1 MAAATPSGPELGAAI
16 TTTTAAATTILHPN
30 TSLAAVAPMGPMP
43 PASPYETSPSQPAHQ
58 TLGPA
63 PPGPTPTPG
72 PALASAPTSAGGPSA
87 AAAAAAAASAAAAAA
102 ASASRSVKRPR
113 PVKSC
118 TECRKRKLR
127 CDRNLPC
134 SQCQKSHRN
143 CKYAAEHDSSL
154 LSDGSDVEVGDL
166 QRPPKRSCLP
176 TGTTSGPHPPEP
188 SSLAPLR
195 NGDQTGSSALE
206 ELTSRLDRLE
216 KQFAI
221 KSPAGTEFSG
231 AGQRLPLS
239 PETIRGLTVKR
250 GALRTRFFGQN
261 SIVHLTLPSQ
271 FDDAKDLMANQS
283 KIDGIRDIMYGLQVL
298 HKRIQEEY
306 RKSLS
311 PISVF
316 ADSVIPVQKR
326 MQDILPKKSVCDRLL
341 ASYIDTSE
349 TIYRM
354 IHVPTFKEQHELFWE
369 GKLPGD
375 AFLPQ
380 LLAVLSIGSRFE
392 TKSKGL
398 GHERVEGVHIPTA
411 CALVRSWLDGLK
423 GKQLVDLTTLQT
435 EILLVHAQRMTT
447 PRPQDSW
454 AQLGYIVRMAMTM
467 GLHRDPSEFEPRVPV
482 FFGELRR
489 RLWFTILDMD
499 LHLSLACN
507 LSCLVRDGDF
517 TCKPPRNLDD
527 SDLYFD
533 MKELPPSKPIDQL
546 TDNQM
551 QVYAAMTLGVR
562 MQVAH
567 LINRVDSI
575 RDYGEVLEVGTKLD
589 RFLED
594 INYLFPRHGIL
605 TEVEKSKQWR
615 SRVIL
620 DMHVRRPLLAL
631 YRPFALGLPDAPSQI
646 SRAYLRSS
654 MVIMRYLDELDPLL
668 THFQDISDMYHMV
681 LKKDILQAA
690 FSVCFYIKAAIE
702 SHANGNTLG
711 ISSTVAMSP
720 DPMDDGVAFS
730 TETFALWS
738 PSRLIKTVEKTLN
751 LLVTNVG
758 GNDVKDIV
766 ALTVVLASVQYTNQ
780 DQKLQEMRRS
790 LQSVLDACQA
800 ATNTNPEK
808 LSLPVTN
815 PADPMDPYMQ
825 TRAPFLFHANASAA
839 AVSDHGGWALW
850 DGWDWADAWSADSG

>member
-1 MAAATPSGPELGAAI
+1 MAATASSAPDMGTV
-16 TTTTAAATTILHPN
+16 TTTLHPN
-30 TSLAAVAPMGPMP
+30 ANLAAVAPMGPMP
-43 PASPYETSPSQPAHQ
+43 SVGPYETSPPQPSPRTLATGASVPTPASAQ
-58 TLGPA
+58 TPV
-63 PPGPTPTPG
+63 PPSVGGPTG
-72 PALASAPTSAGGPSA
+72 SAAV
-87 AAAAAAAASAAAAAA
+87 AAAAAAAASA

-143 CKYAAEHDSSL
+143 CKYAAEPDSSM
-154 LSDGSDVEVGDL
+154 LSDGSDAEMGDL
-166 QRPPKRSCLP
+166 QRPPKRNCLP
-176 TGTTSGPHPPEP
+176 STTPSGPQPAE
-188 SSLAPLR
+188 SSLLPLR
-195 NGDQTGSSALE
+195 NGESTAPSALE

-216 KQFAI
+216 KQFMI
-221 KSPAGTEFSG
+221 RSPAGTEFSG
-231 AGQRLPLS
+231 TGQRLPL
-239 PETIRGLTVKR
+239 PAETIRGLTVKR

-261 SIVHLTLPSQ
+261 SVRVLLNL
-271 FDDAKDLMANQS
+271 FDDAKDFMANQS
-283 KIDGIRDIMYGLQVL
+283 KIEGIRDIMYGLQIL
-298 HKRIQEEY
+298 HRRIQEEY

-326 MQDILPKKSVCDRLL
+326 MQDILPKKAVCDRLL

-375 AFLPQ
+375 TFLPQ

-499 LHLSLACN
+499 LHMSLACN
-507 LSCLVRDGDF
+507 LPCLVRDGDF
-517 TCKPPRNLDD
+517 TCRPPRNLDD
-527 SDLYFD
+527 SDLYID

-575 RDYGEVLEVGTKLD
+575 RDYSEIIEVGTKLD

-605 TEVEKSKQWR
+605 NEVEKSKQWR

-646 SRAYLRSS
+646 SRTYLRSS

-668 THFQDISDMYHMV
+668 AHFQDVSDMYHMV
-681 LKKDILQAA
+681 LKKDIFQAA
-690 FSVCFYIKAAIE
+690 FSVCFYIKAATE
-702 SHANGNTLG
+702 SHVTGNTLG
-711 ISSTVAMSP
+711 IASTVAMSP
-720 DPMDDGVAFS
+720 DPQDDGIAFS

-738 PSRLIKTVEKTLN
+738 PSRLIKTVEKTLD
-751 LLVTNVG
+751 LLVRNVG

-766 ALTVVLASVQYTNQ
+766 ALAVVLASVQQANQ
-780 DQKLQEMRRS
+780 EQKLHNIRLG
-790 LQSVLDACQA
+790 LQNVLDACKA
-800 ATNTNPEK
+800 STNTNPEK
-808 LSLPVTN
+808 MSLQN
-815 PADPMDPYMQ
+815 PADSMDSYMQ
-825 TRAPFLFHANASAA
+825 ARAPFTFHANASATG
-839 AVSDHGGWALW
+839 VSDYGGWVLW

>member
-1 MAAATPSGPELGAAI
+1 MAAATTTSAPELGAV
-16 TTTTAAATTILHPN
+16 TTTLHPN
-30 TSLAAVAPMGPMP
+30 TNHTSVAPMGSIPS
-43 PASPYETSPSQPAHQ
+43 AAPYETSPSQPVHQ
-58 TLGPA
+58 SLG
-63 PPGPTPTPG
+63 
-72 PALASAPTSAGGPSA
+72 SAVPLSGLGSLPAGGLSA
-87 AAAAAAAASAAAAAA
+87 TSSATQ
-102 ASASRSVKRPR
+102 SASRSVKRPR

-143 CKYAAEHDSSL
+143 CKYAAEHDSSM
-154 LSDGSDVEVGDL
+154 LSDGSDGELGDV
-166 QRPPKRSCLP
+166 QRPPKRNCVP
-176 TGTTSGPHPPEP
+176 ANTTSGSHPTEP
-188 SSLAPLR
+188 ASFVPLR
-195 NGDQTGSSALE
+195 NGDSAGHSALE

-216 KQFAI
+216 RQFMI

-239 PETIRGLTVKR
+239 PGTIRGLTVKR

-261 SIVHLTLPSQ
+261 SVRVLLNL
-271 FDDAKDLMANQS
+271 FDEAKDFMANQS
-283 KIDGIRDIMYGLQVL
+283 KVEGIREIMYGLHVL

-326 MQDILPKKSVCDRLL
+326 MQDILPQKSVCDRLL

-354 IHVPTFKEQHELFWE
+354 IHLPTFKEQHELFWE
-369 GKLPGD
+369 GKLSGD

-507 LSCLVRDGDF
+507 LSCLVREGDF

-527 SDLYFD
+527 KDLFFD
-533 MKELPPSKPIDQL
+533 MKELPPSKPLDQL

-562 MQVAH
+562 MQVAN
-567 LINRVDSI
+567 LINRIDSI
-575 RDYGEVLEVGTKLD
+575 RDYSEVLEVGTKLD

-605 TEVEKSKQWR
+605 NEIEKSKQWR

-631 YRPFALGLPDAPSQI
+631 YRPFALGLPDAPPQI

-751 LLVTNVG
+751 LLVRNVG

-766 ALTVVLASVQYTNQ
+766 ALSVVLASVQSGSQ
-780 DQKLQEMRRS
+780 EQKFQEIRRS
-790 LQSVLDACQA
+790 LQNVLDACKA

-808 LSLPVTN
+808 MSLPVTN

-825 TRAPFLFHANASAA
+825 TRTPFMFHANASTA
-839 AVSDHGGWALW
+839 AVSDYSGWSLW
-850 DGWDWADAWSADSG
+850 EGWDWADSWSADSG

>member
-1 MAAATPSGPELGAAI
+1 M
-16 TTTTAAATTILHPN
+16 AATTTSAQDMGTVTTTLHPN
-30 TSLAAVAPMGPMP
+30 TNLLAAVATMSPMP
-43 PASPYETSPSQPAHQ
+43 STA
-58 TLGPA
+58 
-63 PPGPTPTPG
+63 
-72 PALASAPTSAGGPSA
+72 PSA
-87 AAAAAAAASAAAAAA
+87 YSCYRRPGTDVRICADCASSCITCPCWRISSLGGRGCCGRGCVGIAQRQEAT
-102 ASASRSVKRPR
+102 SRQVMYRMSQ
-113 PVKSC
+113 
-118 TECRKRKLR
+118 TEAE
-127 CDRNLPC
+127 
-134 SQCQKSHRN
+134 CQKSHRN
-143 CKYAAEHDSSL
+143 CRYAAEHDSSM
-154 LSDGSDVEVGDL
+154 LSDGSDAEVGDHL
-166 QRPPKRSCLP
+166 QRPPKRNCVP
-176 TGTTSGPHPPEP
+176 AITPSGPPPAE
-188 SSLAPLR
+188 SSFVPLR
-195 NGDQTGSSALE
+195 NGESAGHSALE
-206 ELTSRLDRLE
+206 ELTLRLDRLE
-216 KQFAI
+216 RQFMI

-231 AGQRLPLS
+231 SGQRLPLS
-239 PETIRGLTVKR
+239 PGTIRGLTVKR

-261 SIVHLTLPSQ
+261 S
-271 FDDAKDLMANQS
+271 FDDAKDFMANQS
-283 KIDGIRDIMYGLQVL
+283 KIEGIRDIMYGLQIL

-326 MQDILPKKSVCDRLL
+326 MHDILPKKAVCDRLL

-354 IHVPTFKEQHELFWE
+354 IHVPTFKEQHELFWD

-375 AFLPQ
+375 DFLPQ

-411 CALVRSWLDGLK
+411 CALVRSWLDGLR

-467 GLHRDPSEFEPRVPV
+467 GLHRDPSEFEPRMPV
-482 FFGELRR
+482 FLGELRR

-507 LSCLVRDGDF
+507 LSCLVREGDF
-517 TCKPPRNLDD
+517 TCRPPRNLDD
-527 SDLYFD
+527 ADLYFD

-567 LINRVDSI
+567 LINRVDSV
-575 RDYGEVLEVGTKLD
+575 RDYGEIIEVGTKLD

-605 TEVEKSKQWR
+605 NEVEKSKQWR

-668 THFQDISDMYHMV
+668 THFQDVSDMYHMV

-690 FSVCFYIKAAIE
+690 FSVCFYIKAATE

-711 ISSTVAMSP
+711 IASTVAMSP

-751 LLVTNVG
+751 LLVRNVG
-758 GNDVKDIV
+758 GNDLKDIV
-766 ALTVVLASVQYTNQ
+766 ALAVVLASVQTASQ
-780 DQKLQEMRRS
+780 EQKLQEIRRS
-790 LQSVLDACQA
+790 LQGVLDACKA
-800 ATNTNPEK
+800 STNASPEK
-808 LSLPVTN
+808 MSLQT

-825 TRAPFLFHANASAA
+825 TRAPFMFHANASAA
-839 AVSDHGGWALW
+839 AVSDHHGGWVLW

>member
-1 MAAATPSGPELGAAI
+1 
-16 TTTTAAATTILHPN
+16 
-30 TSLAAVAPMGPMP
+30 MP
-43 PASPYETSPSQPAHQ
+43 
-58 TLGPA
+58 
-63 PPGPTPTPG
+63 
-72 PALASAPTSAGGPSA
+72 
-87 AAAAAAAASAAAAAA
+87 
-102 ASASRSVKRPR
+102 
-113 PVKSC
+113 
-118 TECRKRKLR
+118 
-127 CDRNLPC
+127 
-134 SQCQKSHRN
+134 
-143 CKYAAEHDSSL
+143 
-154 LSDGSDVEVGDL
+154 
-166 QRPPKRSCLP
+166 
-176 TGTTSGPHPPEP
+176 
-188 SSLAPLR
+188 
-195 NGDQTGSSALE
+195 
-206 ELTSRLDRLE
+206 LTD
-216 KQFAI
+216 
-221 KSPAGTEFSG
+221 
-231 AGQRLPLS
+231 
-239 PETIRGLTVKR
+239 
-250 GALRTRFFGQN
+250 
-261 SIVHLTLPSQ
+261 PSQ
-271 FDDAKDLMANQS
+271 FDEAKDFMANQS

-316 ADSVIPVQKR
+316 ADSVVPVMKR
-326 MQDILPKKSVCDRLL
+326 MQDILPKKAICDRLL
-341 ASYIDTSE
+341 TSYIDTSE

-380 LLAVLSIGSRFE
+380 LLTVLSIGSRFE

-517 TCKPPRNLDD
+517 TCRPPRNLDD
-527 SDLYFD
+527 KDLFFE

-575 RDYGEVLEVGTKLD
+575 RDYSEVLEVGTKLD

-605 TEVEKSKQWR
+605 NEVEKSKQWR

-751 LLVTNVG
+751 LLVRNVG

-766 ALTVVLASVQYTNQ
+766 ALSVVLSSVQYTNQ
-780 DQKLQEMRRS
+780 EQKLQDIRRS
-790 LQSVLDACQA
+790 LQIVLDACKT

-808 LSLPVTN
+808 MSLPVTT

-825 TRAPFLFHANASAA
+825 TRAPFMFHANASTA
-839 AVSDHGGWALW
+839 AVSDYGGWQLW
-850 DGWDWADAWSADSG
+850 EGWDWADSWSADSG

>member
-1 MAAATPSGPELGAAI
+1 MAAAASSAPELGAAVN
-16 TTTTAAATTILHPN
+16 TLHPN
-30 TSLAAVAPMGPMP
+30 PNLVAVAPMGTMP
-43 PASPYETSPSQPAHQ
+43 SAAPYETSPSQPAHQ
-58 TLGPA
+58 TLGTA
-63 PPGPTPTPG
+63 PPG
-72 PALASAPTSAGGPSA
+72 SAPTPVPASGPVPAGAPAGGLL
-87 AAAAAAAASAAAAAA
+87 AASAATP
-102 ASASRSVKRPR
+102 SASRSVKRPR

-143 CKYAAEHDSSL
+143 CKYAAEHDMSM
-154 LSDGSDVEVGDL
+154 LSDGSDVEMGDP
-166 QRPPKRSCLP
+166 QRPPKRNCLP
-176 TGTTSGPHPPEP
+176 TGTASGPQPAE
-188 SSLAPLR
+188 SSSVFVPLR
-195 NGDQTGSSALE
+195 NGDGTGHSALE

-216 KQFAI
+216 KQFMI

-261 SIVHLTLPSQ
+261 SIVPLTDPSQ
-271 FDDAKDLMANQS
+271 FDEAKEFMANQS
-283 KIDGIRDIMYGLQVL
+283 KIDGIRDTMYGLQVL

-316 ADSVIPVQKR
+316 ADSVVPVQKR
-326 MQDILPKKSVCDRLL
+326 MQDILPKKAICDRLL

-380 LLAVLSIGSRFE
+380 LLTVLSIGSRFE

-435 EILLVHAQRMTT
+435 EMLLVHAQRMTT

-507 LSCLVRDGDF
+507 LSCLVREGDF
-517 TCKPPRNLDD
+517 TCRPPRNLDD
-527 SDLYFD
+527 NDLFLE

-575 RDYGEVLEVGTKLD
+575 RDYSEVLEVGTKLD

-605 TEVEKSKQWR
+605 NEVEKSKQWR

-751 LLVTNVG
+751 LLVRNVG

-766 ALTVVLASVQYTNQ
+766 ALSVVLSSVQSTNQ
-780 DQKLQEMRRS
+780 EQKLHDIRRN
-790 LQSVLDACQA
+790 LQTVLEACQA

-808 LSLPVTN
+808 MSMPIPNT
-815 PADPMDPYMQ
+815 ADPMDPYMQ
-825 TRAPFLFHANASAA
+825 TRPQFMFHANASTAA
-839 AVSDHGGWALW
+839 TPDDYADW
-850 DGWDWADAWSADSG
+850 DLDYWNPMIPGPS

>member
-1 MAAATPSGPELGAAI
+1 MAAATSSAPELGAA
-16 TTTTAAATTILHPN
+16 TTTTTLHSNPN
-30 TSLAAVAPMGPMP
+30 LTAVASPMGPMHSAP
-43 PASPYETSPSQPAHQ
+43 PPYETSPSQPAHQ
-58 TLGPA
+58 TLGGGV
-63 PPGPTPTPG
+63 PG
-72 PALASAPTSAGGPSA
+72 SAPTPVPASGLLPAGGPSA
-87 AAAAAAAASAAAAAA
+87 ASAAAT

-143 CKYAAEHDSSL
+143 CKYAAEQDSSM
-154 LSDGSDVEVGDL
+154 LSDGSDAEVGDI
-166 QRPPKRSCLP
+166 QRPPKRNCLP
-176 TGTTSGPHPPEP
+176 TGAPSSGPHPAE
-188 SSLAPLR
+188 SSSFPPQR
-195 NGDQTGSSALE
+195 NGEGTGHSALE

-216 KQFAI
+216 KQFMI

-261 SIVHLTLPSQ
+261 SIVPLTDPSQ
-271 FDDAKDLMANQS
+271 FDEAKDFMANQS

-316 ADSVIPVQKR
+316 ADSVVPVMKR
-326 MQDILPKKSVCDRLL
+326 MQDILPKKAICDRLL
-341 ASYIDTSE
+341 TSYIDTSE

-380 LLAVLSIGSRFE
+380 LLTVLSIGSRFE

-517 TCKPPRNLDD
+517 TCRPPRNLDD
-527 SDLYFD
+527 KDLFFE

-575 RDYGEVLEVGTKLD
+575 RDYSEVLEVGTKLD

-605 TEVEKSKQWR
+605 NEVEKSKQWR

-751 LLVTNVG
+751 LLVRNVG

-766 ALTVVLASVQYTNQ
+766 ALSVVLSSVQYTNQ
-780 DQKLQEMRRS
+780 EQKLQDIRRS
-790 LQSVLDACQA
+790 LQSVLDACKT

-808 LSLPVTN
+808 MSLPVTT

-825 TRAPFLFHANASAA
+825 TRAPFMFHANASTA
-839 AVSDHGGWALW
+839 AVSDYGGWQLW
-850 DGWDWADAWSADSG
+850 EGWDWADSWSADSG

>member
-1 MAAATPSGPELGAAI
+1 
-16 TTTTAAATTILHPN
+16 
-30 TSLAAVAPMGPMP
+30 MGPMHSAP
-43 PASPYETSPSQPAHQ
+43 PPYETSPSQPAHQ
-58 TLGPA
+58 TLGGGV
-63 PPGPTPTPG
+63 PG
-72 PALASAPTSAGGPSA
+72 SAPTP
-87 AAAAAAAASAAAAAA
+87 
-102 ASASRSVKRPR
+102 
-113 PVKSC
+113 
-118 TECRKRKLR
+118 
-127 CDRNLPC
+127 
-134 SQCQKSHRN
+134 KSHRN
-143 CKYAAEHDSSL
+143 CKYAAEQDSSM
-154 LSDGSDVEVGDL
+154 LSDGSDAEVGDI
-166 QRPPKRSCLP
+166 QRPPKRNCLP
-176 TGTTSGPHPPEP
+176 TGAPSSGPHPAE
-188 SSLAPLR
+188 SSSFAPQR
-195 NGDQTGSSALE
+195 NGEGTGHSALE

-216 KQFAI
+216 KQFMI

-261 SIVHLTLPSQ
+261 S
-271 FDDAKDLMANQS
+271 FDEAKDFMANQS

-316 ADSVIPVQKR
+316 ADSVVPVMKR
-326 MQDILPKKSVCDRLL
+326 MQDILPKKAICDRLL
-341 ASYIDTSE
+341 TSYIDTSE

-380 LLAVLSIGSRFE
+380 LLTVLSIGSRFE

-517 TCKPPRNLDD
+517 TCRPPRNLDD
-527 SDLYFD
+527 KDLFFE

-575 RDYGEVLEVGTKLD
+575 RDYSEVLEVGTKLD

-605 TEVEKSKQWR
+605 NEVEKSKQWR

-751 LLVTNVG
+751 LLVRNVG

-766 ALTVVLASVQYTNQ
+766 ALSVVLSSVQYTNQ
-780 DQKLQEMRRS
+780 EQKLQDIRRS
-790 LQSVLDACQA
+790 LQSVLDACKT
-800 ATNTNPEK
+800 ATNNNPEK
-808 LSLPVTN
+808 MSLPVTT

-825 TRAPFLFHANASAA
+825 TRAPFMFHANASTA
-839 AVSDHGGWALW
+839 AVSDYGGWQLW
-850 DGWDWADAWSADSG
+850 EGWDWADSWSADSG

>member
-1 MAAATPSGPELGAAI
+1 MAAATTFAPEMGTV
-16 TTTTAAATTILHPN
+16 TTTLHPN
-30 TSLAAVAPMGPMP
+30 ANLAAVAPMGSIPN
-43 PASPYETSPSQPAHQ
+43 ATTPYETSP
-58 TLGPA
+58 TLPA
-63 PPGPTPTPG
+63 PHNLSTGTPGPTPAPAGTPVP
-72 PALASAPTSAGGPSA
+72 PAAGGASTSA
-87 AAAAAAAASAAAAAA
+87 AAAAAAAAA

-143 CKYAAEHDSSL
+143 CKYAAEHDSSM
-154 LSDGSDVEVGDL
+154 LSDGSDAEMGEVP
-166 QRPPKRSCLP
+166 RPPKRNCLP
-176 TGTTSGPHPPEP
+176 TAATPGPQTAE
-188 SSLAPLR
+188 SSFVPLR
-195 NGDQTGSSALE
+195 NGESTGHTALE

-216 KQFAI
+216 KQFMI
-221 KSPAGTEFSG
+221 RSPAGTEFSG
-231 AGQRLPLS
+231 TGQRLPLS

-261 SIVHLTLPSQ
+261 SVRVLLNL
-271 FDDAKDLMANQS
+271 FDEAKDFMANQS
-283 KIDGIRDIMYGLQVL
+283 KIEGIRETMYGLQIL

-326 MQDILPKKSVCDRLL
+326 MQDILPKKSICDRLL

-354 IHVPTFKEQHELFWE
+354 IHVPTFKEQHELFWG
-369 GKLPGD
+369 GKLQGD
-375 AFLPQ
+375 TFLPQ
-380 LLAVLSIGSRFE
+380 LLTVLSIGSRFE

-423 GKQLVDLTTLQT
+423 GKQLVDFTTLQT

-467 GLHRDPSEFEPRVPV
+467 GMHRDPSEFEPRVPV

-517 TCKPPRNLDD
+517 TCRPPRNLDD
-527 SDLYFD
+527 SDLFFD

-551 QVYAAMTLGVR
+551 QVYAAMTLGAR

-575 RDYGEVLEVGTKLD
+575 RDYSEIIEVGTKLD

-605 TEVEKSKQWR
+605 NEVEKSKQWR

-668 THFQDISDMYHMV
+668 SHFQDVSDMYHMV

-690 FSVCFYIKAAIE
+690 FSVCFYIKAATE
-702 SHANGNTLG
+702 SHINGNTFG
-711 ISSTVAMSP
+711 IASTVAMSP
-720 DPMDDGVAFS
+720 DPMDDGVTFS

-738 PSRLIKTVEKTLN
+738 PSRLIKTVEKTLK
-751 LLVTNVG
+751 LLVRNVG

-766 ALTVVLASVQYTNQ
+766 ALAVVLASVQATNQ
-780 DQKLQEMRRS
+780 EQKLQDIRRS
-790 LQSVLDACQA
+790 LQGVLDACQT
-800 ATNTNPEK
+800 ATKTSPEK
-808 LSLPVTN
+808 MSLPN

-825 TRAPFLFHANASAA
+825 TRVPFMFHANASAA
-839 AVSDHGGWALW
+839 AVSDYGGWVLW

>member
-1 MAAATPSGPELGAAI
+1 MAAATTSAPEMGI
-16 TTTTAAATTILHPN
+16 VTTTLHPN
-30 TSLAAVAPMGPMP
+30 TNLAAVAPMGSIPNNAP
-43 PASPYETSPSQPAHQ
+43 TPYETSP
-58 TLGPA
+58 TLPSPHTLSTGA
-63 PPGPTPTPG
+63 PGPTP
-72 PALASAPTSAGGPSA
+72 APTGTPVPPPAAGGASTSA
-87 AAAAAAAASAAAAAA
+87 AAAAAAAAA

-143 CKYAAEHDSSL
+143 CKYAAEHDSSM
-154 LSDGSDVEVGDL
+154 LSDGSDAEMGEV
-166 QRPPKRSCLP
+166 QRPPKRNCLP
-176 TGTTSGPHPPEP
+176 TTATSGPQTAE
-188 SSLAPLR
+188 SSFVPLR
-195 NGDQTGSSALE
+195 NGESTGHTALE

-216 KQFAI
+216 KQFMI
-221 KSPAGTEFSG
+221 RSPAGTEFSG
-231 AGQRLPLS
+231 TGQRLPLS

-261 SIVHLTLPSQ
+261 SVRVLLNL
-271 FDDAKDLMANQS
+271 FDEAKDFMANQS
-283 KIDGIRDIMYGLQVL
+283 KIEGIRETMYGLQIL

-326 MQDILPKKSVCDRLL
+326 MQDILPKKSICDRLL

-369 GKLPGD
+369 GKLQGD
-375 AFLPQ
+375 TFLPQ
-380 LLAVLSIGSRFE
+380 LLTVLSIGSRFE

-467 GLHRDPSEFEPRVPV
+467 GMHRDPSEFEPRVPV

-517 TCKPPRNLDD
+517 TCRPPRNLDD
-527 SDLYFD
+527 SDLFFD

-551 QVYAAMTLGVR
+551 QVYAAMTLGAR

-575 RDYGEVLEVGTKLD
+575 RDYSEIIEVGTKLD

-594 INYLFPRHGIL
+594 INYLFPRQGIL
-605 TEVEKSKQWR
+605 NEVEKSKQWR

-668 THFQDISDMYHMV
+668 SHFQDVSDMYHMV

-690 FSVCFYIKAAIE
+690 FSVCFYIKAATE
-702 SHANGNTLG
+702 SHINGNTFG
-711 ISSTVAMSP
+711 IASTVAMSP
-720 DPMDDGVAFS
+720 DPMDDGVTFS

-751 LLVTNVG
+751 LLVRNVG

-766 ALTVVLASVQYTNQ
+766 ALAVVLASVQSTNQ
-780 DQKLQEMRRS
+780 EQKLQDIRRS
-790 LQSVLDACQA
+790 LQGVLDACQT
-800 ATNTNPEK
+800 ATNTSPEK
-808 LSLPVTN
+808 MSLPN

-825 TRAPFLFHANASAA
+825 TRPPFMFHANASAA
-839 AVSDHGGWALW
+839 ATPDDYADW
-850 DGWDWADAWSADSG
+850 DLDYWNPMIPGPS

>member
-1 MAAATPSGPELGAAI
+1 MAAATTTSAPELGAV
-16 TTTTAAATTILHPN
+16 TTTLHPN
-30 TSLAAVAPMGPMP
+30 TNHTSVAPMGSIPS
-43 PASPYETSPSQPAHQ
+43 AAPYETSPSQPVHQ
-58 TLGPA
+58 SLG
-63 PPGPTPTPG
+63 
-72 PALASAPTSAGGPSA
+72 SAVPLSGLGSLPAGGLSA
-87 AAAAAAAASAAAAAA
+87 TSSATQ
-102 ASASRSVKRPR
+102 SASRSVKRPR

-143 CKYAAEHDSSL
+143 CKYAAEHDSSM
-154 LSDGSDVEVGDL
+154 LSDGSDGELGDV
-166 QRPPKRSCLP
+166 QRPPKRNCVP
-176 TGTTSGPHPPEP
+176 ANTTSGSHPTEP
-188 SSLAPLR
+188 ASFVPLR
-195 NGDQTGSSALE
+195 NGDSAGHSALE

-216 KQFAI
+216 RQFMI

-239 PETIRGLTVKR
+239 PGTIRGLTVKR

-261 SIVHLTLPSQ
+261 SIVPLTHPFQ
-271 FDDAKDLMANQS
+271 FDEAKDFMANQS
-283 KIDGIRDIMYGLQVL
+283 KVEGIREIMYGLHVL

-326 MQDILPKKSVCDRLL
+326 MQDILPQKSVCDRLL

-354 IHVPTFKEQHELFWE
+354 IHLPTFKEQHELFWE
-369 GKLPGD
+369 GKLSGD

-507 LSCLVRDGDF
+507 LSCLVREGDF

-527 SDLYFD
+527 KDLFFD
-533 MKELPPSKPIDQL
+533 MKELPPSKPLDQL

-562 MQVAH
+562 MQVAN
-567 LINRVDSI
+567 LINRIDSI
-575 RDYGEVLEVGTKLD
+575 RDYSEVLEVGTKLD

-605 TEVEKSKQWR
+605 NEIEKSKQWR

-631 YRPFALGLPDAPSQI
+631 YRPFALGLPDAPPQI

-751 LLVTNVG
+751 LLVRNVG

-766 ALTVVLASVQYTNQ
+766 ALSVVLASVQSGSQ
-780 DQKLQEMRRS
+780 EQKFQEIRRS
-790 LQSVLDACQA
+790 LQNVLDACKA

-808 LSLPVTN
+808 MSLPVTN

-825 TRAPFLFHANASAA
+825 TRTPFMFHANASTA
-839 AVSDHGGWALW
+839 AVSDYSGWSLW
-850 DGWDWADAWSADSG
+850 EGWDWADSWSADSG

>member
-1 MAAATPSGPELGAAI
+1 M
-16 TTTTAAATTILHPN
+16 AATTTSAQDMGTVTTTLHPN
-30 TSLAAVAPMGPMP
+30 TNLLAAVATMSPMP
-43 PASPYETSPSQPAHQ
+43 STAPYETSSPSQQAPH
-58 TLGPA
+58 TLATGA
-63 PPGPTPTPG
+63 PVPTP
-72 PALASAPTSAGGPSA
+72 ASAPTAPAPVSPAPAGGSAASA
-87 AAAAAAAASAAAAAA
+87 AAAAAAAA

-143 CKYAAEHDSSL
+143 CRYAAEHDSSM
-154 LSDGSDVEVGDL
+154 LSDGSDAEVGDHL
-166 QRPPKRSCLP
+166 QRPPKRNCVP
-176 TGTTSGPHPPEP
+176 AITPSGPPPAE
-188 SSLAPLR
+188 SSFVPLR
-195 NGDQTGSSALE
+195 NGESAGHSALE
-206 ELTSRLDRLE
+206 ELTLRLDRLE
-216 KQFAI
+216 RQFMI

-231 AGQRLPLS
+231 SGQRLPLS
-239 PETIRGLTVKR
+239 PGTIRGLTVKR

-261 SIVHLTLPSQ
+261 SVRVLLNL
-271 FDDAKDLMANQS
+271 FDDAKDFMANQS
-283 KIDGIRDIMYGLQVL
+283 KIEGIRDIMYGLQIL

-326 MQDILPKKSVCDRLL
+326 MHDILPKKAVCDRLL

-354 IHVPTFKEQHELFWE
+354 IHVPTFKEQHELFWD

-375 AFLPQ
+375 DFLPQ

-411 CALVRSWLDGLK
+411 CALVRSWLDGLR

-467 GLHRDPSEFEPRVPV
+467 GLHRDPSEFEPRMPV
-482 FFGELRR
+482 FLGELRR

-507 LSCLVRDGDF
+507 LSCLVREGDF
-517 TCKPPRNLDD
+517 TCRPPRNLDD
-527 SDLYFD
+527 ADLYFD

-567 LINRVDSI
+567 LINRVDSV
-575 RDYGEVLEVGTKLD
+575 RDYGEIIEVGTKLD

-605 TEVEKSKQWR
+605 NEVEKSKQWR

-668 THFQDISDMYHMV
+668 THFQDVSDMYHMV

-690 FSVCFYIKAAIE
+690 FSVCFYIKAATE

-711 ISSTVAMSP
+711 IASTVAMSP

-751 LLVTNVG
+751 LLVRNVG
-758 GNDVKDIV
+758 GNDLKDIV
-766 ALTVVLASVQYTNQ
+766 ALAVVLASVQTASQ
-780 DQKLQEMRRS
+780 EQKLQEIRRS
-790 LQSVLDACQA
+790 LQGVLDACKA
-800 ATNTNPEK
+800 STNASPEK
-808 LSLPVTN
+808 MSLQT

-825 TRAPFLFHANASAA
+825 TRAPFMFHANASAA
-839 AVSDHGGWALW
+839 AVSDHHGGWVLW